1 MQKNN
6 QKPESLN
13 NTNNSLES
21 VINNNFYGPKTVK
34 ENIRSKENYS
44 FSGTSIS
51 SNKKTNQ
58 NDSYNNLISRIKLN
72 YNLLHPK
79 QRIQTIILHSN
90 IDKSINMS
98 ENSFSDIKNID
109 SSGNNND
116 NLNTGFIMDNSEENV
131 NKVNRRRTINELNRV
146 YEERLEKGKE
156 EKNNQSAEIKKDKI
170 NNKFVNNI
178 FDINNNTKVNL
189 GDIFNKNYDN
199 NKNSHKDKVFLSQ
212 NDFID
217 NPQWNNYERKD
228 VQDRAIDYI
237 NKNNHN
243 PLKRSNMHINEQN
256 EKGIQDFNMNYS
268 SDSNDLSTN
277 MNTGNNRKNMFLNDK
292 NKISRK
298 EIISSFN
305 YGINNN
311 SLPDPRN
318 SNLNLGNNSEQSVNQ
333 SFNNSLELGEKFTF
347 KPKERNNYE
356 DYSNQNFDLSKKYNF
371 PQNIP
376 NNNTLNNIFNE
387 KSSIFNKEDNESG
400 ENHLLKNPK
409 TMFNHEENIDI
420 LAAYNQEK
428 INDNSNNINY
438 GDNKYINNNRNLFS
452 SKNDNILNMDKNSNN
467 IINEEAEKNSS
478 LSLTVSDLDENDL
491 SKNKRKGK
499 NIFKSFLYGLLFGST
514 ASGIFWLKNEETRK
528 HLYEKIKGI
537 NFKSI
542 INFLKMVFS
551 NPIEFFKK
559 IFSDERMK
567 NYLKVFGL
575 TLGKFFDI
583 FEGYNDW
590 FRLIGIVLSV
600 YLFWLIIKSFIKAL
614 FKVWKYY
621 N

>member
-6 QKPESLN
+6 QKPEILN

-21 VINNNFYGPKTVK
+21 DINNNFYGPKTVK

-58 NDSYNNLISRIKLN
+58 NDSYNNFISRIKLN

-109 SSGNNND
+109 SSGNKND

-170 NNKFVNNI
+170 NNNFANNI

-467 IINEEAEKNSS
+467 IINEDAEKNSS
-478 LSLTVSDLDENDL
+478 LSLTVSDLDDL
-491 SKNKRKGK
+491 SKNKRKEK

>member
-6 QKPESLN
+6 QKPEILN

-21 VINNNFYGPKTVK
+21 DINNNFYGPKTVK

-58 NDSYNNLISRIKLN
+58 NDSYNNFISRIKLN

-109 SSGNNND
+109 SSGNKND

-156 EKNNQSAEIKKDKI
+156 EKNNQSAEIKKGKI

-256 EKGIQDFNMNYS
+256 EKGIQDLNMNYS

-478 LSLTVSDLDENDL
+478 LSLTVSDLEENDL
-491 SKNKRKGK
+491 SKNKRKEK

>member
-6 QKPESLN
+6 QKPEILN

-21 VINNNFYGPKTVK
+21 DINNNFYGPKTVK

-58 NDSYNNLISRIKLN
+58 NDSYNNFISRIKLN

-98 ENSFSDIKNID
+98 ENSFSDVKNID
-109 SSGNNND
+109 SSGNKND

-170 NNKFVNNI
+170 NNNFANNI

-292 NKISRK
+292 NKITRK

-491 SKNKRKGK
+491 SKNKKKEK

>member
-6 QKPESLN
+6 QKPEILN
-13 NTNNSLES
+13 NTNNSLGS
-21 VINNNFYGPKTVK
+21 DINYNFYGPKTVK
-34 ENIRSKENYS
+34 ENMRSKENYS

-58 NDSYNNLISRIKLN
+58 NDSYNNFISRIKLN

-109 SSGNNND
+109 SSGNKND

-170 NNKFVNNI
+170 NNNFANNI

>member
-13 NTNNSLES
+13 NTNNSLGS
-21 VINNNFYGPKTVK
+21 DINYNFYGPKTVK
-34 ENIRSKENYS
+34 ENMRSKENYS

-58 NDSYNNLISRIKLN
+58 NDSYNNFISRIKLN

-170 NNKFVNNI
+170 NNNFANNI

-189 GDIFNKNYDN
+189 GDIFNNNNDN

-212 NDFID
+212 NAFID
-217 NPQWNNYERKD
+217 NPQMINFERKD
-228 VQDRAIDYI
+228 VQDKAIDYI

-243 PLKRSNMHINEQN
+243 PLKRPNYQINEQHQ
-256 EKGIQDFNMNYS
+256 KGIQDFNMNYS

-347 KPKERNNYE
+347 KPKERNNVE

-371 PQNIP
+371 KQNIP
-376 NNNTLNNIFNE
+376 NSNALNIFNE

-409 TMFNHEENIDI
+409 TMFNHVENIDI
-420 LAAYNQEK
+420 IDAYNQEE
-428 INDNSNNINY
+428 INDNSHKINY
-438 GDNKYINNNRNLFS
+438 EDNKYINNNGNLIL
-452 SKNDNILNMDKNSNN
+452 SKNDNILNIDKNSNN
-467 IINEEAEKNSS
+467 NINEEAEKNSS
-478 LSLTVSDLDENDL
+478 LSLTVSDLEENDL
-491 SKNKRKGK
+491 SKNERKEK